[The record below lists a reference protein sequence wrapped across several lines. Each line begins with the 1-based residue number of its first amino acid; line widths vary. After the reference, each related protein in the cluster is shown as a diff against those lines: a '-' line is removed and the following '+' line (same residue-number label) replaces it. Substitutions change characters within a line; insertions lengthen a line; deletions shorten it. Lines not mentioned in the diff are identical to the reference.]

1 MREFSGRNFLNN
13 TRCRVSVNNAYI
25 SDHGSF
31 HFLLYYLYD
40 IDVGSSYTHIIFI
53 HSRTVTEIKP
63 TVLEQNAATNGSLR
77 TLATSSLEVVW
88 VPILHVRYYSPGT
101 G

>member
-1 MREFSGRNFLNN
+1 MNN

-40 IDVGSSYTHIIFI
+40 TDVGSSYTHIIFI
-53 HSRTVTEIKP
+53 RSRTVTEIKP
-63 TVLEQNAATNGSLR
+63 TVPEQNVRGPLLHIEESCNR
-77 TLATSSLEVVW
+77 RIFDEFMWEVSQRF
-88 VPILHVRYYSPGT
+88 PMKGEDCNT
-101 G
+101 